1 MKTWDELM
9 ASDIESK
16 LLAMKCLSE
25 LINRP
30 DVLTKE
36 DVIERIDTYTAI
48 LNTQLSGYKGDK

>member
-1 MKTWDELM
+1 
-9 ASDIESK
+9 
-16 LLAMKCLSE
+16 MKCLSE